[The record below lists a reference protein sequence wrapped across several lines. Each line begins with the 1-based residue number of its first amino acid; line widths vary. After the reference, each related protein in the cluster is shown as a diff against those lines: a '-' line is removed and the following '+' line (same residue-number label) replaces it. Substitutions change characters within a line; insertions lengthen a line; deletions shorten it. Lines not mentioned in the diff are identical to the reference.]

1 MTPAPWL
8 LAPCSDAARR
18 AAAFVT
24 ACWYF
29 SPGDDLARGA
39 SSEGI
44 DEIERGPGEV
54 RGEVPG
60 SPTRR
65 GLAISLSSSFGT
77 LCYAALVLSVCEL
90 LNAIARKSMRSRNLF
105 VVVAGCCL
113 RYIVA
118 LIEFLNKFAVSHHAV
133 TAAPF
138 CTSARQ
144 ITAILARNALS
155 VYVVDQIGG
164 FVLHFGAFV
173 LSGLVAGLTTA
184 LVATTLPATASDRT
198 VLLGVYM
205 GLSLVVAFSTLNFL
219 ATLLLNVVDAAYTC
233 HALDLE
239 VGNLC
244 TPACNLMYPTCSPT
258 CPACDHTYPRAA
270 SCTSRGCT
278 LRSSPSPG
286 RPRPSCS
293 SRAARRRS
301 SPCLSSPPRLPHPW
315 ATPWACLSAH
325 PRDLEAG
332 PPSGS

>member
-8 LAPCSDAARR
+8 LVPCSDAARR

-39 SSEGI
+39 SSQG

-60 SPTRR
+60 NPTRR
-65 GLAISLSSSFGT
+65 GLALGLSSSFGT
-77 LCYAALVLSVCEL
+77 LCYAALVLSLCEL

-113 RYIVA
+113 SYIVA

-244 TPACNLMYPTCSPT
+244 TPACNPKRTSLQPHVPNLQ
-258 CPACDHTYPRAA
+258 PRV
-270 SCTSRGCT
+270 
-278 LRSSPSPG
+278 PS
-286 RPRPSCS
+286 
-293 SRAARRRS
+293 
-301 SPCLSSPPRLPHPW
+301 L
-315 ATPWACLSAH
+315 
-325 PRDLEAG
+325 
-332 PPSGS
+332 